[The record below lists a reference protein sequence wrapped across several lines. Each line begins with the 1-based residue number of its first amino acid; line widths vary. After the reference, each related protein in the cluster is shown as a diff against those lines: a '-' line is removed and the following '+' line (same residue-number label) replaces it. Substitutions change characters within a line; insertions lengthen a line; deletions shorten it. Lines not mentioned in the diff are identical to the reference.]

1 MEDCMADSPA
11 TNIWEEVAGG
21 LRRLL
26 GGTWPHSE
34 QPIGAL
40 LDLLVR
46 GSKLENDLRAAALD
60 APAVSGHD
68 EEDEEARIARED
80 MEGART
86 NLPDFERAPTD
97 AWRRSGGSQR
107 EVRYDSADPEQDRA
121 ASMLID
127 YLVTTGT
134 ATVRTEE
141 RGEQQGT
148 PQYWYYIAVE
158 WDALFA
164 MATYLDVDLR
174 GALNKAA

>member
-11 TNIWEEVAGG
+11 TNVWEEVAGG

-26 GGTWPHSE
+26 GGTWPLSE
-34 QPIGAL
+34 QPIAAL

-60 APAVSGHD
+60 APAVSGRD
-68 EEDEEARIARED
+68 GEDEEARIARD
-80 MEGART
+80 DLAAARA
-86 NLPDFERAPTD
+86 NLPEFERALSD
-97 AWRRSGGSQR
+97 AWRRSGASQR

-121 ASMLID
+121 ASVLIE

-134 ATVRTEE
+134 ATVRTED
-141 RGEQQGT
+141 RGEVQGT
-148 PQYWYYIAVE
+148 PQYWYYVAVD

-164 MATYLDVDLR
+164 MAAHLEVDLR